1 MPNLES
7 GKKAL
12 RQNVKRAARNKMYK
26 NRIKKLTHEM
36 SAFING
42 GKRKE
47 ATNLISTFYKAID
60 KAAKNN
66 IMHKNTASRKKAVM
80 TKQIGRLK

>member
-26 NRIKKLTHEM
+26 NRIKKLTYEM
-36 SAFING
+36 SAFINE
-42 GKRKE
+42 GKQKE
-47 ATNLISTFYKAID
+47 ATNLIPTFYKAID
-60 KAAKNN
+60 KAVKGN
-66 IMHKNTASRKKAVM
+66 ILHKNTASRKKAVIA
-80 TKQIGRLK
+80 KQIGRLK